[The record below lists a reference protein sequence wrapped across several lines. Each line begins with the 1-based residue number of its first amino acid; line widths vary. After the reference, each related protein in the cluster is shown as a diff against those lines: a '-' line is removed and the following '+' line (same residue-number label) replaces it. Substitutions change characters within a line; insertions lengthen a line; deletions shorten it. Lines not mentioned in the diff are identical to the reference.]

1 MRARVER
8 ADTDARTA
16 MTERSPTR
24 TLAARVLRRSFAL
37 SLCCA
42 AAAAW
47 LAPLPCTAADASGRD
62 VVDAPAALFDAPPLP
77 AVAAPQITAAA
88 GDQIFLVSTRGLGV
102 RCDAAAMAS
111 GLRCE
116 QLLVDADGQRRWEK
130 LTWTDLLAN
139 FRQPLPT
146 VIYVHGNRVE
156 STADKAHGLSFY
168 RALAQHKRAGAPLRY
183 IIWSWPASQIRG
195 QVKDYEVKAA
205 RTRPVGWQLA
215 WAIDQL
221 PPDAP
226 LALAGYSYG
235 ARVVTGA
242 LHVLGGGSLD
252 GLALAQP
259 VHPQRRPIRV
269 GLIAAAVDASWLRP
283 GGYHGRA
290 TSQMESLLL
299 VNNQLDP
306 AMRFYPIS
314 PVGRHA
320 TALGYSGVSL
330 PSLAG
335 RVRSFDMTA
344 AVGRHHA
351 LSEYLAS
358 GQFGRMLSQLV
369 DIPPA
374 APVLQDAVAAD
385 ATAVGSLQ

>member
-1 MRARVER
+1 MRATPGKTLER

-16 MTERSPTR
+16 MTDRSPTR
-24 TLAARVLRRSFAL
+24 TLAARALCRSFVL
-37 SLCCA
+37 GLCCA
-42 AAAAW
+42 AAAW
-47 LAPLPCTAADASGRD
+47 LVAPHGSAAE

-77 AVAAPQITAAA
+77 AVEAPPTTAAA
-88 GDQIFLVSTRGLGV
+88 SDQIFLVSTRGLGL
-102 RCDAAAMAS
+102 RCEADEMAA

-116 QLLVDADGQRRWEK
+116 RLVVDADGERRWEK
-130 LTWTDLLAN
+130 ISWDDVLTS
-139 FRQPLPT
+139 FREPLPT

-156 STADKAHGLSFY
+156 SNADKAHGLSFY
-168 RALAQHKRAGAPLRY
+168 RPLAQQKRAGTQMRF

-221 PPDAP
+221 PADAP
-226 LALAGYSYG
+226 IALAGYSYG

-252 GLALAQP
+252 GLKLADRA
-259 VHPQRRPIRV
+259 HPQRRPIRV
-269 GLIAAAVDASWLRP
+269 GLVAAAVDAAWLRP

-290 TSQMESLLL
+290 TSQIESLLL
-299 VNNQLDP
+299 ANNQLDP

-335 RVRSFDMTA
+335 RVRSFDMTS
-344 AVGRHHA
+344 AVGRHHS

-369 DIPPA
+369 DLPPA
-374 APVLQDAVAAD
+374 SPRAEDAVAAETS
-385 ATAVGSLQ
+385 AAPSLQ

>member
-1 MRARVER
+1 M
-8 ADTDARTA
+8 TD
-16 MTERSPTR
+16 RSPTR

-37 SLCCA
+37 GLCCTA
-42 AAAAW
+42 VAW
-47 LAPLPCTAADASGRD
+47 LVALPCSAAD

-77 AVAAPQITAAA
+77 LPAIEAPPAAAAPS
-88 GDQIFLVSTRGLGV
+88 DQIYLVSTRGLGL

-116 QLLVDADGQRRWEK
+116 QLVVDARGERRWEK
-130 LTWTDLLAN
+130 ISWDDLLAS
-139 FRQPLPT
+139 FREPLPT

-156 STADKAHGLSFY
+156 STADKSHGLSFY
-168 RALAQHKRAGAPLRY
+168 RPLAQSKRSGARLRY

-221 PPDAP
+221 PADAP

-252 GLALAQP
+252 GLKLAQR
-259 VHPQRRPIRV
+259 VHPRRRPLRV
-269 GLIAAAVDASWLRP
+269 GLVAAAVDAAWLRP
-283 GGYHGRA
+283 SGYHGRA
-290 TSQMESLLL
+290 SSQIESLLL

-335 RVRSFDMTA
+335 RVRSFDMTSV
-344 AVGRHHA
+344 VGRHHT

-369 DIPPA
+369 DLPPT
-374 APVLQDAVAAD
+374 APLVQDAVAAD
-385 ATAVGSLQ
+385 ASAVGSLQ